1 MGGHHAVTDGSASI
15 DQLMARAAAGGA
27 KAPESFSELYKR
39 LHPVVHNWVR
49 QYVRDPHIS
58 EDLAQE
64 VWIKVA
70 QNLARYQP
78 GTKPMAWLATITRNT
93 AVDYLRKEQRRPT
106 EVLQADDLAL
116 DRPRQGASVSQQV
129 EQRQLA
135 QAVAHA
141 MNALKPDQRK
151 CLQLRFF
158 DGISP
163 AHTAQVM
170 GKTESAVRTL
180 QHRSLK
186 RLARVFP
193 QGESSADLVEV
204 LLTIA
209 AHRGRVVGVRVEDV
223 QEQERERAH
232 HVRTR

>member
-1 MGGHHAVTDGSASI
+1 MGGNHAVTDTAATV
-15 DQLMARAAAGGA
+15 DQLIARAAAGDA
-27 KAPESFSELYKR
+27 DAMSAFYAR
-39 LHPVVHNWVR
+39 LNGTVYNWAR
-49 QYVRDPHIS
+49 QYVRDAHIA

-64 VWIKVA
+64 VWIKVS
-70 QNLARYQP
+70 QNVARYQP

-116 DRPRQGASVSQQV
+116 DRPRPGASVAQQV

-135 QAVAHA
+135 EAIAQS
-141 MNALKPDQRK
+141 MNELKPDQRE
-151 CLQLRFF
+151 CLRLRFF
-158 DGISP
+158 DGCTP
-163 AHTAQVM
+163 AHTAQIM
-170 GKTESAVRTL
+170 GKTESAIRTL

-186 RLARVFP
+186 RLGKVFP
-193 QGESSADLVEV
+193 QGESSTDLVEM

-209 AHRGRVVGVRVEDV
+209 AGRGRVVGVRVESKS
-223 QEQERERAH
+223 QERERAH